1 MVIYDLA
8 IIQNLFGPS
17 KKVLNGLPHAV
28 TIEEIEEDVLYNVQT
43 YKEKISRFEEVCFNW
58 ELKRAS
64 IVLNKRFSSYNSSVR
79 VLLDAGFSL
88 HAAKIEVCRELN
100 NIEEL
105 ERQYTYRSIAEGT
118 LSEKEFKY
126 IWEQCM
132 SGSGNQTSILTIDEH
147 FYSVQTELGKGWEK
161 SCIVFYDKNE
171 PIGMSIPHIETGTE
185 SEGRLFYFGVMPC
198 YRGKGIASRLHLQ
211 SLHMLKEI
219 GATYYIGSTHTSNEK
234 MQRIFWRNNCSLKTE
249 IELYYKI
256 FKEG

>member
-1 MVIYDLA
+1 MIYDLT

-17 KKVLNGLPHAV
+17 KKVLNDLPNAV
-28 TIEEIEEDVLYNVQT
+28 AIEEIEEDVLYDVQT

-64 IVLNKRFSSYNSSVR
+64 IVLNKRFSSYNTSAK

-100 NIEEL
+100 NTEEL

-132 SGSGNQTSILTIDEH
+132 LDSGNQTSTLTIDEH

-161 SCIVFYDKNE
+161 SCIVFYDE
-171 PIGMSIPHIETGTE
+171 DESIGMSIPHIEIGTE
-185 SEGRLFYFGVMPC
+185 SEGRLFYFGVIPYC
-198 YRGKGIASRLHLQ
+198 RGKGIASQLHLQ
-211 SLHMLKEI
+211 SLHMLKEMN
-219 GATYYIGSTHTSNEK
+219 ATYYIGSTHTSNEK
-234 MQRIFWRNNCSLKTE
+234 MQGIFWRNNCSLKTE
-249 IELYYKI
+249 LELYYKI
-256 FKEG
+256 FKKG

>member
-1 MVIYDLA
+1 MVICDLT

-17 KKVLNGLPHAV
+17 KKVLNGLPNAV
-28 TIEEIEEDVLYNVQT
+28 TIEEIEEDFFYNVQT
-43 YKEKISRFEEVCFNW
+43 YKEKISRFEEICFDW

-79 VLLDAGFSL
+79 VLLDADFSL
-88 HAAKIEVCRELN
+88 HAAKIEVCRELDDV
-100 NIEEL
+100 EAL
-105 ERQYTYRSIAEGT
+105 EKQFTYRSIEET
-118 LSEKEFKY
+118 LSAKDFKS

-132 SGSGNQTSILTIDEH
+132 LNSGNQTSILNIDEH

-161 SCIVFYDKNE
+161 SCIVFYDKND
-171 PIGMSIPHIETGTE
+171 PVGLSIPHIESGTE
-185 SEGRLFYFGVMPC
+185 NEGRLFYFGVMPH
-198 YRGKGIASRLHLQ
+198 YRGKGISSQMHLQ
-211 SLHMLKEI
+211 SLHMLKEM

-234 MQRIFWRNNCSLKTE
+234 MQRVFWRNRCSVKTE

>member
-1 MVIYDLA
+1 MIYDLA

-17 KKVLNGLPHAV
+17 KKILNGLPNAV
-28 TIEEIEEDVLYNVQT
+28 TIEEIEEDVFYSVQT
-43 YKEKISRFEEVCFNW
+43 YKERISKFEEVCLKW
-58 ELKRAS
+58 ELNRAS
-64 IVLNKRFSSYNSSVR
+64 IVLNKRFSSYNSSTK
-79 VLLDAGFSL
+79 VLLDADFSS

-100 NIEEL
+100 NVEMVEK
-105 ERQYTYRSIAEGT
+105 QYTYRSIEAGT

-132 SGSGNQTSILTIDEH
+132 ADSGNQTSILTTDEH

-185 SEGRLFYFGVMPC
+185 SEGRLFYFGVMPY
-198 YRGKGIASRLHLQ
+198 YRGRGMSSQIHLQ
-211 SLHMLKEI
+211 SLHMLKEM
-219 GATYYIGSTHTSNEK
+219 GATHYIGSTHTSNAK
-234 MQRIFWRNNCSLKTE
+234 MQRVFWRNNCSLKTE

-256 FKEG
+256 FNEG

>member
-1 MVIYDLA
+1 MICNLT

-17 KKVLNGLPHAV
+17 KKVLNGLPNTV
-28 TIEEIEEDVLYNVQT
+28 TIEEVEEDFFYNVQT
-43 YKEKISRFEEVCFNW
+43 YKEKIGRFEEICFDW

-79 VLLDAGFSL
+79 VLLDADFSL
-88 HAAKIEVCRELN
+88 HAAKIEVCRELDDV
-100 NIEEL
+100 EAL
-105 ERQYTYRSIAEGT
+105 EKQFTYRSIEET
-118 LSEKEFKY
+118 LSAKDFKS

-132 SGSGNQTSILTIDEH
+132 LNSGNQTSILNIDEH

-161 SCIVFYDKNE
+161 SCIVFYDKND
-171 PIGMSIPHIETGTE
+171 PIGLSILHIESGTE
-185 SEGRLFYFGVMPC
+185 NEGRLFYFGVMPH
-198 YRGKGIASRLHLQ
+198 YRGKGISSQMHLQ
-211 SLHMLKEI
+211 SLHMLKEM

-234 MQRIFWRNNCSLKTE
+234 MQRVFWRNRCSVKTE

>member
-1 MVIYDLA
+1 MIYDLA
-8 IIQNLFGPS
+8 IIQHLFGPS
-17 KKVLNGLPHAV
+17 KKVLNGLPNAV
-28 TIEEIEEDVLYNVQT
+28 TIEEIEDDVLYDVQT
-43 YKEKISRFEEVCFNW
+43 YTEKISRFEEICFNW

-64 IVLNKRFSSYNSSVR
+64 IVLNKRFNSYNSSAK

-88 HAAKIEVCRELN
+88 HAVKIEVCRELN
-100 NIEEL
+100 NVEMVEK
-105 ERQYTYRSIAEGT
+105 QYTYRSIEGGT

-132 SGSGNQTSILTIDEH
+132 SDSGNQTSNLTIDEH
-147 FYSVQTELGKGWEK
+147 FYSVKTELGKGWEK

-185 SEGRLFYFGVMPC
+185 SEGRLFYFGVMPY
-198 YRGKGIASRLHLQ
+198 YRGRGISSQIHFQ
-211 SLHMLKEI
+211 SLHMLKEM

-234 MQRIFWRNNCSLKTE
+234 MQRLFWRNNCLVKTE

-256 FKEG
+256 FNEG